1 MNFVKC
7 CLALNK
13 IIIIIIIIIVII
25 IIISTWS
32 YENRV
37 RKHFVI
43 LSQLPLSNS
52 FFTQLFACLLLLLFV
67 VRFVVKDLCRRGFKK
82 NFANFYLP
90 APPPPPPRF
99 TPSLCYFLFA
109 PTHNSLVN
117 TSFLK
122 SVHGLSWFRCRL
134 AVYISFILTTLRNV
148 SRRA

>member
-13 IIIIIIIIIVII
+13 IIIII

-67 VRFVVKDLCRRGFKK
+67 VRFVVKDLCRTGFKRT
-82 NFANFYLP
+82 FETVYLP
-90 APPPPPPRF
+90 PPPPPPPRF

-122 SVHGLSWFRCRL
+122 SVHGLSWFRCGL
-134 AVYISFILTTLRNV
+134 AVYISFILITLRNV
-148 SRRA
+148 SRRAP

>member
-13 IIIIIIIIIVII
+13 IIIIIIIII
-25 IIISTWS
+25 IISTWN

-37 RKHFVI
+37 KKHFVI

-52 FFTQLFACLLLLLFV
+52 FFTQLFACFLLLLFV

-82 NFANFYLP
+82 NFANFY
-90 APPPPPPRF
+90 
-99 TPSLCYFLFA
+99 PSLCYFLFA

-134 AVYISFILTTLRNV
+134 AVYISFILITLRNV
-148 SRRA
+148 SRRAP

>member
-13 IIIIIIIIIVII
+13 IIIIIIIII
-25 IIISTWS
+25 IISTWN

-67 VRFVVKDLCRRGFKK
+67 VRFVVKDLCRSGFKK
-82 NFANFYLP
+82 NFANFY
-90 APPPPPPRF
+90 
-99 TPSLCYFLFA
+99 PSFCYFLFA

-134 AVYISFILTTLRNV
+134 AVYISFILITLRNV
-148 SRRA
+148 SRRAP